1 MQKSCKRC
9 TWLTWL
15 MTCTKLEAFR
25 KPRKNGLETCER
37 AESVRKFGRVK
48 VRSWAMLFRIW
59 NVWSDASWT
68 PGTCSRRIDTWCRSA
83 RASQVHRMWTW
94 ELHEKHEH
102 GNMIWTCNIEHKRCF
117 QSADMWSEESALN
130 MKLWCVEHVDKD
142 GQHTCHASGGSVF
155 SGFHSLGA
163 IAECCLVPWVIGC
176 HSWVPCSVLLPAAMG
191 CHVQN
196 LWRSLLSTL
205 IWSPRICS
213 PLLDTGSYV
222 AITLKAQ
229 KLVYAG
235 LYAGMIFFDMFHTE

>member
-94 ELHEKHEH
+94 EH
-102 GNMIWTCNIEHKRCF
+102 
-117 QSADMWSEESALN
+117 DLN
-130 MKLWCVEHVDKD
+130 MQHGTQKMLPEHWHVTWRVGTEHEVVMSRACRQGWAKYLSCKRRIRFFRVPFV
-142 GQHTCHASGGSVF
+142 GCHCWML
-155 SGFHSLGA
+155 LGA
-163 IAECCLVPWVIGC
+163 MGD
-176 HSWVPCSVLLPAAMG
+176 WVPFVGAMFGAFACCHGVPCAKTCDVLYYLPWFG
-191 CHVQN
+191 VQEFAHH
-196 LWRSLLSTL
+196 
-205 IWSPRICS
+205 C
-213 PLLDTGSYV
+213 
-222 AITLKAQ
+222 
-229 KLVYAG
+229 
-235 LYAGMIFFDMFHTE
+235 